1 MAEANLIKREDLSRV
16 REMEFVD
23 QFGYSVKKLLEALG
37 VTRKIKK
44 QPGTVLKSYKAKG
57 KLESGIVGEGETI
70 PLSKYVVE
78 EINYKEITLKKWRKA
93 TTLEAI
99 IERGYDQAVEATTAE
114 MLRDAQRDIR
124 KDFFSFLLS
133 GETSTVGKNFQTALA
148 RMWGQ
153 LQILFEDDDI
163 QAVYFM
169 NPMDVADYLADHNI
183 TVENVFGMRYV
194 ENFLGI
200 GTTFFNSSVPQ
211 GKIAATSS
219 GNIVCY
225 YVDAATADITEA
237 FNFTTDETGLI
248 GIHEASDYDN
258 LTSKDTVVAG
268 VELFAERI
276 DGIVVGTIGST
287 LGTLTVA
294 SAAGKASG
302 TTKLTVTPAKSSA
315 GNIYKYKVGEAAE
328 TVTMGEDVSGW
339 DSWDGAADITAAPG
353 KTLTLVEADSLNKA
367 VASGS
372 ATVTAKG

>member
-23 QFGYSVKKLLEALG
+23 QFGYSVKKLLEVLG

-70 PLSKYVVE
+70 PLSKYEVE
-78 EINYKEITLKKWRKA
+78 ETNYKEITLKKWRKA

-99 IERGYDQAVEATTAE
+99 VDRGYDQAVEATTAE
-114 MLRDAQRDIR
+114 MLRDVQRGIR
-124 KDFFSFLLS
+124 KDFFTFMLS
-133 GETSTVGKNFQTALA
+133 GETSATGKNFQTALA

-153 LQILFEDDDI
+153 LQILFEDDNI

-183 TVENVFGMRYV
+183 TVESVFGMRYV

-211 GKIAATSS
+211 GKIAATAS

-225 YVDAATADITEA
+225 YVDAATADVAEA

-248 GIHEASDYDN
+248 GIHETSDYDN
-258 LTSKDTVVAG
+258 LTSKDTVVSG

-287 LGTLTVA
+287 LGALTVTR
-294 SAAGKASG
+294 AAGKASG

-339 DSWDGAADITAAPG
+339 DSWDGAADITAATG

>member
-114 MLRDAQRDIR
+114 MLRDVQRDIR

-153 LQILFEDDDI
+153 LQILFEDDEI

-211 GKIAATSS
+211 GKIAATAS

-339 DSWDGAADITAAPG
+339 DSWDGAADITAATG

>member
-114 MLRDAQRDIR
+114 MLRDVQRDIR

-211 GKIAATSS
+211 GKIAATAS

-339 DSWDGAADITAAPG
+339 DSWDGAADITAATG
-353 KTLTLVEADSLNKA
+353 KTLTLVEANSLNKA

>member
-1 MAEANLIKREDLSRV
+1 MAETNLIKSEDLSRV

-93 TTLEAI
+93 TPLEAI
-99 IERGYDQAVEATTAE
+99 VARGYDQAIEATTAE
-114 MLRDAQRDIR
+114 MLRDVQRDIR
-124 KDFFSFLLS
+124 KDFFKFMLS
-133 GETSTVGKNFQTALA
+133 GETSTIGKNFQTALA

-211 GKIAATSS
+211 GKITATAAN
-219 GNIVCY
+219 NIVCY
-225 YVDAATADITEA
+225 YVDAATADIAEA

-302 TTKLTVTPAKSSA
+302 TTKLTVTPGKSSA
-315 GNIYKYKVGEAAE
+315 GNVYKYKVGDAAE
-328 TVTMGEDVSGW
+328 TVTAGEDVSGW
-339 DSWDGAADITAAPG
+339 DSWDGSADITAATG

>member
-114 MLRDAQRDIR
+114 MLRDVQRDIR

-169 NPMDVADYLADHNI
+169 NPVDVADYLADHNI

-211 GKIAATSS
+211 GKIAATAS

-339 DSWDGAADITAAPG
+339 DSWDGAADITAATG

>member
-114 MLRDAQRDIR
+114 MLRDVQRDIR

-211 GKIAATSS
+211 GKIAATAS

-339 DSWDGAADITAAPG
+339 DSWDGAADITAATG

-372 ATVTAKG
+372 DTVTAKG

>member
-114 MLRDAQRDIR
+114 MLRDVQRDIR

-211 GKIAATSS
+211 GKIAATAS

-339 DSWDGAADITAAPG
+339 DSWDGAADITAAAG

>member
-114 MLRDAQRDIR
+114 MLRDVQRDIR
-124 KDFFSFLLS
+124 KDFFSFLL
-133 GETSTVGKNFQTALA
+133 TSTVGKNFQTALA

-211 GKIAATSS
+211 GKIAATAS

-339 DSWDGAADITAAPG
+339 DSWDGAADITAATG

>member
-114 MLRDAQRDIR
+114 MLRDVQRDIR

-211 GKIAATSS
+211 GKIAATAS

>member
-114 MLRDAQRDIR
+114 MLRDVQRDIR

-211 GKIAATSS
+211 GKIAATAS

-339 DSWDGAADITAAPG
+339 DSWDGAADITAATG

-372 ATVTAKG
+372 ATVTPKG

>member
-1 MAEANLIKREDLSRV
+1 MAESNLIKREDLSRV

-114 MLRDAQRDIR
+114 MLRDVQRDIR

-153 LQILFEDDDI
+153 LQILFEDDEI

-211 GKIAATSS
+211 GKIAATAS

-339 DSWDGAADITAAPG
+339 DSWDGAADITAATG

>member
-114 MLRDAQRDIR
+114 MLRDVQRDIR

-133 GETSTVGKNFQTALA
+133 GKTSTVGKNFQTALA

-153 LQILFEDDDI
+153 LQILFEDDEI

-211 GKIAATSS
+211 GKIAATAS

-339 DSWDGAADITAAPG
+339 DSWDGAADITAATG

>member
-114 MLRDAQRDIR
+114 MLRDVQRDIR

-211 GKIAATSS
+211 GKIAATAS

-339 DSWDGAADITAAPG
+339 DSWDGAADITAATG

>member
-1 MAEANLIKREDLSRV
+1 MAEANLIKREDLPRV

-114 MLRDAQRDIR
+114 MLRDVQRDIR

-211 GKIAATSS
+211 GKIAATAS